1 MPGIRN
7 ETPQNAKVRVRE
19 ESKMNGQKRM
29 LLIKVAY
36 WLGIGADALW
46 AVALLFPQIF
56 GILTGRPGFNPDF
69 QTKIIM
75 GMGGSLMT
83 GWTFLLLWAVRK
95 PIERRVVILITAFP
109 VVFGMVIVS
118 LIEVLYG
125 NTFIIWALIKSTVLI
140 IFMINSYILAGKMAN
155 LKL

>member
-1 MPGIRN
+1 MFIIILP
-7 ETPQNAKVRVRE
+7 
-19 ESKMNGQKRM
+19 
-29 LLIKVAY
+29 Y
-36 WLGIGADALW
+36 WLGIAADALW
-46 AVALLFPQIF
+46 AVGLLVPQIF
-56 GILTGRPGFNPDF
+56 GILTGRPDFNPDF

-140 IFMINSYILAGKMAN
+140 ISMINSYILAGKMAN